1 MPSPAQPIER
11 KLAAIFA
18 ADVAGYSRLMAQDEV
33 GTLRTLA
40 AHREIMDR
48 LIGEHRG
55 RIANTAGDSVL
66 AEFPSVVDAVECA
79 VEVQQA
85 LAEANEGVPE
95 ERRMRFR
102 IGVHVGDVMV
112 RGADLL
118 GDGVNVA
125 ARLQT
130 LAAPGG
136 VCLSGEAHQYA
147 RKVLPLGYEDLGHQ
161 SVRNIEE
168 PIRAYKIVRDREPSE
183 PTSPAVAPKLS
194 VPDRPSIA
202 VLPFANMSDD
212 RGTEWF
218 ADGVVEDLITGLTR
232 FKTLVVIARNSSF
245 TYKGRAVDVKQ
256 VGREL
261 GVRYVLEG
269 SVRRAANRVRITTQ
283 LVETRTGAQV
293 WAERYDALLDDIF
306 AVQDQLSGNLL
317 SALAPQLEKAEVARA
332 KRKRFTNL
340 DAYDLFL
347 HALAIMRTL
356 TREGV
361 DNALRLY
368 SASIASDPDF
378 AAAYEWA
385 AMCYSI
391 RKSRNW
397 LVDTDQQISEATR
410 LARRAV
416 YLGADD
422 GVALCYGGH
431 TLSYVG
437 GDLQA
442 GARASERAVALNPN
456 LAPALW
462 SSAFANIWDGRPE
475 LALERLTRAVRLSPV
490 DPEIPWFHAA
500 IAHAHFHAERYE
512 EAVMWA
518 SKSMAAGDII
528 DGARVLAAA
537 LGHLGRREEAEA
549 AVTKLRQIDPI
560 LCVSTLHRVLGPYR
574 PEGLER
580 YRVGLRRA
588 GLPE

>member
-1 MPSPAQPIER
+1 
-11 KLAAIFA
+11 
-18 ADVAGYSRLMAQDEV
+18 
-33 GTLRTLA
+33 
-40 AHREIMDR
+40 MDR
-48 LIGEHRG
+48 LIAQHRG

-66 AEFPSVVDAVECA
+66 AEFPSVVEAVKCA
-79 VEVQQA
+79 VEVQEE
-85 LAEANEGVPE
+85 LREKNEGVPE
-95 ERRMRFR
+95 ERQLRFR
-102 IGVHVGDVMV
+102 IGVHMGDVMI
-112 RGADLL
+112 RGGDLL

-125 ARLQT
+125 ARLQA
-130 LAAPGG
+130 LAHPGG
-136 VCLSGEAHQYA
+136 VCLSGEAHQYT
-147 RKVLPLGYEDLGHQ
+147 RKVLPLDYEDLGHQ

-168 PIRAYKIVRDREPSE
+168 PIKAYKIVGGREPSE

-212 RGTEWF
+212 RETEWF

-232 FKTLVVIARNSSF
+232 FKALLVIARNSSF
-245 TYKGRAVDVKQ
+245 TYKGRAVDAKQ
-256 VGREL
+256 VAREL

-283 LVETRTGAQV
+283 LVDAETGAQV
-293 WAERYDALLDDIF
+293 WADRYDALLNDIF
-306 AVQDQLSGNLL
+306 AVQDELSGNLL
-317 SALAPQLEKAEVARA
+317 SVLAPQLEKVEVARA
-332 KRKRFTNL
+332 KRKRFVDL

-347 HALAIMRTL
+347 HALASMRTL

-368 SASIASDPDF
+368 NASIASDPEF
-378 AAAYEWA
+378 AAAYAWA

-397 LVDTDQQISEATR
+397 LVDIDQQSGEATR

-431 TLSYVG
+431 TLAYVG

-456 LAPALW
+456 FAPALW
-462 SSAFANIWDGRPE
+462 TSAFVNIWDGKPE

-490 DPEIPWFHAA
+490 DPDTPWFHAA
-500 IAHAHFHAERYE
+500 IAHAHFHAERYD
-512 EAVMWA
+512 EAVIWA

-537 LGHLGRREEAEA
+537 LGHLGRRDEAEA

-560 LCVSTLHRVLGPYR
+560 SCVSTLHQVLGPYR

-580 YRVGLRRA
+580 YRVGLRKA
-588 GLPE
+588 GLAE